1 MRSYEAAAGRSRWRR
16 VASSVWLPWAISALL
31 LLAMVVAALVTG
43 AGERSR
49 TQVSAATLN
58 GQQSMTTTSA
68 QVIRR
73 HLNHGLQ
80 DLTRLARTLP
90 RHTVADGRQLRPLLD
105 VLRDRHGRYR
115 SLYVTDR
122 HGHVVAEVGAG
133 RHPVVLPRRVTRPG
147 IAHEV
152 DSTGRQVIAWYA
164 PLRGPKGS
172 RWTLAGE
179 YDVKQL
185 EASLR
190 KSEPASAWVVDE
202 DGRALHPPT
211 RTATYSVQDQAVLQR
226 AAALASEAAGYEV
239 EADGAAPEVV
249 SWAPVEG
256 AGPAGSLGLG
266 VVSSLPLEELETPA
280 APAE

>member
-1 MRSYEAAAGRSRWRR
+1 MRSYEATSGRERLRR
-16 VASSVWLPWAISALL
+16 ALSSVWLPWAISALL
-31 LLAMVVAALVTG
+31 LLALAVAALATG
-43 AGERSR
+43 TDERSGN
-49 TQVSAATLN
+49 QVSTAALN
-58 GQQSMTTTSA
+58 GQQSTTSTSA

-73 HLNHGLQ
+73 HLNDGLQ
-80 DLTRLARTLP
+80 DLAGLARTLP
-90 RHTVADGRQLRPLLD
+90 RQAVADGKQLQPLLD
-105 VLRDRHGRYR
+105 GLRDRHGRYR

-122 HGHVVAEVGAG
+122 HGDVVAEVGEG
-133 RHPVVLPRRVTRPG
+133 RPVALPRRVTRPG

-152 DSTGRQVIAWYA
+152 DATGRQVIAWYA

-172 RWTLAGE
+172 RLILAGE

-190 KSEPASAWVVDE
+190 RAEPASAWVVDE

-239 EADGAAPEVV
+239 EAGGAAPEVV

-266 VVSSLPLEELETPA
+266 VVSSRPLEELETPA
-280 APAE
+280 PPAE